1 MPSLLILYNTKT
13 GNTEKMAQAVEQ
25 GAKAVPGVQVT
36 LAYHAT
42 PEDLQNADAVIIG
55 APTYNHQVTLDI
67 QTLLEK
73 AAQANITLKDKAAA
87 AFGSY
92 GWSGEA
98 PKQVAEILKNKFH
111 ASIIDPPILA
121 NYAPDAVVLQQCQE
135 LGKKV
140 AQTLTQDARMQR
152 E

>member
-1 MPSLLILYNTKT
+1 MPTVLVLYNTKT

-25 GAKAVPGVQVT
+25 GVKSVLDVQVT

-42 PEDLQNADAVIIG
+42 PDDLQKADAVIIG
-55 APTYNHQVTLDI
+55 APTYNHQITMDI

-73 AAQANITLKDKAAA
+73 AAQANITLTEKVAA

-98 PKQVAEILKNKFH
+98 PKQVLEILKNKFQ
-111 ASIIDPPILA
+111 ARVIEPPVLA
-121 NYAPDAVVLQQCQE
+121 NYKPGTVILEQCRE
-135 LGKKV
+135 LGRKV
-140 AQTLTQDARMQR
+140 AQTLTQNP
-152 E
+152 